1 MRIDSYLFSDIGGRE
16 ENQDAVGRLEGD
28 NAGLYVVAD
37 GLGGHQQGRLSS
49 DCIVSTLTGGADLSQ
64 PCEPETLAALIQQ
77 ANEEILR
84 IQQEKNVITK
94 STVVALAINGQ
105 TAAWANTGD
114 SRLYYL
120 HGSELRQIT
129 VDHSVAYKKYQAG
142 EITKEEI
149 GQDEDQASLLR
160 TLGGESRWEPDSG
173 KLETLRSGDGFLLC
187 SDGVWECLLDE
198 EILVDYL
205 KADSARDWASFLLL
219 RIAER
224 LPRDH
229 DNFSLITILI

>member
-1 MRIDSYLFSDIGGRE
+1 MRIDSYLFTDIGGRS
-16 ENQDAVGRLEGD
+16 ENQDAVGKLDGD
-28 NAGLYVVAD
+28 SAGLYVVAD

-49 DCIVSTLTGGADLSQ
+49 DCIVSTLIGGADLSG
-64 PCEPETLAALIQQ
+64 PCEPDVLVALIQQ

-94 STVVALAINGQ
+94 STVVALALNGQ
-105 TAAWANTGD
+105 SASWANTGD

-120 HGSELRQIT
+120 HDSEIRQIT
-129 VDHSVAYKKYQAG
+129 VDHSVAYKKYKSG

-149 GQDEDQASLLR
+149 ARDEDQSSLLR
-160 TLGGESRWEPDSG
+160 TLGGETRWEPDSG
-173 KLETLRSGDGFLLC
+173 KLETLSPGDGFLLC
-187 SDGVWECLLDE
+187 SDGVWEYLLDE

-205 KADSARDWASFLLL
+205 KADSAREWGTFLLL

-224 LPRDH
+224 IPRDN
-229 DNFSLITILI
+229 DNFSLITVLI